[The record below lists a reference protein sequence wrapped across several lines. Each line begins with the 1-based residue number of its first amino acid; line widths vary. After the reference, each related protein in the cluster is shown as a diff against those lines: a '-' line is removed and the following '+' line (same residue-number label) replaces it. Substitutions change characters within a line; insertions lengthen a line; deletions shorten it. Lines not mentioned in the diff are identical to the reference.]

1 MEISY
6 QMDFKEFTAKGNKK
20 QWHSKMSPD
29 EYQ

>member
-6 QMDFKEFTAKGNKK
+6 QMDFKEFTVKENKK
-20 QWHSKMSPD
+20 QWHFKMNPD